1 MAATVETLVYRAPMR
16 SRDDA
21 VPRGVGPERALERG
35 ICGIGGRLEPAPSSL
50 AEALVT
56 ADAQAGIRLAWRIE
70 RFAKAPIGAFVW
82 TRDIDG
88 LTYLGRIVG
97 PWTYDADE
105 EAAAAD
111 LVHVRRCD
119 WLEDPV
125 DEGSVPADVQATF
138 GRGGRNWQ
146 RIRAATVSA
155 PTLAVWNRYRAAE

>member
-1 MAATVETLVYRAPMR
+1 MR

-21 VPRGVGPERALERG
+21 VPRWAGPERALELG
-35 ICGIGGRLEPAPSSL
+35 ICGIGGRLEPAPGSL

-82 TRDIDG
+82 TRDVDG
-88 LTYLGRIVG
+88 LTYLGRITG
-97 PWTYDADE
+97 PWTYDAAE

-119 WLEDPV
+119 WIADPI
-125 DEGSVPADVQATF
+125 DDGSVPPDVQATF

-146 RIRAATVSA
+146 RIRAVSVSA
-155 PTLAVWNRYRAAE
+155 PTLAVWNRYRAEE